1 MGSQGKRCL
10 RHGLVM
16 GSEMQQGRKEWA
28 STQHQAQLLPG
39 LPFTE
44 LCLLHNSHTMR
55 AIVATE
61 KKMSLAVKS
70 GRLKSSGMVFKIPA
84 PAQKKNS
91 SIKAH
96 FRLQLN
102 WWNLHPK
109 IAPQFVF
116 RDLSSFGGSSTS
128 EVPEIQHKE
137 NVALCSRH
145 LHNWP
150 ICSLPACLKKT
161 SLGARNRNKWWLAGW
176 ADSKKCDR
184 AEPAASHNTGKS
196 VSQDKSSQTTSI
208 LAVAVLV
215 SVTWPVHSSRQWTE
229 RRGLH
234 EVRCAGFKT

>member
-1 MGSQGKRCL
+1 
-10 RHGLVM
+10 
-16 GSEMQQGRKEWA
+16 
-28 STQHQAQLLPG
+28 
-39 LPFTE
+39 
-44 LCLLHNSHTMR
+44 MR

-91 SIKAH
+91 SIKTH

-150 ICSLPACLKKT
+150 ICLLPACLKKT

-208 LAVAVLV
+208 LAAAVLV